1 MNGNWGEAGQIMFL
15 LNLSGVMEDHVASRA
30 RLALRNGLITRA
42 DNVWAVIDGQDV
54 RIPIASV
61 TKGQILHLN
70 AGSVLPVDGSV
81 VEGEGEL
88 NEASMTGESRLVHK
102 REDLPFM
109 QARLLKTGI

>member
-1 MNGNWGEAGQIMFL
+1 MVHSEDEIRMLITASHKEGKM
-15 LNLSGVMEDHVASRA
+15 SGAMEDHVASRA

-88 NEASMTGESRLVHK
+88 NEASMTGYLY
-102 REDLPFM
+102 LTFM
-109 QARLLKTGI
+109 CQI